1 MAELDGATG
10 SARSP
15 RPRGISL
22 REQVAEQIKQLII
35 RDRMRPG
42 DLLPTEG
49 ELCDELGASR
59 SSVREAVKVLAALD
73 IVEVRHGH
81 GTYVGKMSM
90 TALVE
95 SLAFR
100 EFLSRDNDYR
110 VIADLVDVRST
121 LEQGFAESLVKA
133 STPEQR
139 DRLHDLATRM
149 RAKAERNDDII
160 ELDRDFH
167 LALMAPLDNDLV
179 LQLTGAF
186 WDVHAI
192 VAPGLGANA
201 DQLIQT
207 AEAHLR
213 IAERVAAEDVVGL
226 REAIAAHYQPI
237 RTNIA
242 ASIARTGT
250 R

>member
-1 MAELDGATG
+1 MVDLDGAISAG
-10 SARSP
+10 RSART
-15 RPRGISL
+15 RGVSL

-35 RDRMRPG
+35 RNRMRPG

-49 ELCDELGASR
+49 ELCEELGASR

-90 TALVE
+90 AALVE

-100 EFLSRDNDYR
+100 GFLSRDNDYR
-110 VIADLVDVRST
+110 LIADLVDVRAT
-121 LEQGFAESLVKA
+121 LEQGFAETLVA
-133 STPEQR
+133 SSTPEQR
-139 DRLHDLATRM
+139 DRLHALATGM
-149 RAKAERNDDII
+149 RTRAERGEDII
-160 ELDRDFH
+160 DLDRDFH

-192 VAPGLGANA
+192 VAPGLGSSSE
-201 DQLIQT
+201 QLVQT
-207 AEAHLR
+207 ADAHLR
-213 IAERVAAEDVVGL
+213 IAERVAAEDAVGL

-242 ASIARTGT
+242 AHIARA
-250 R
+250 RED